1 MSTTKSTIV
10 TVIVTVLL
18 GIAAYGAYRLCMPA
32 FIILTAAFAAIGLLA
47 SAMVFCAWLSEA
59 DEVGQEENTP
69 AAPFSIKTVEEALRE
84 GFLSVDG
91 EETESET

>member
-18 GIAAYGAYRLCMPA
+18 GIAAFAAYRLCMPA
-32 FIILTAAFAAIGLLA
+32 FIILAAAFATIGLLA
-47 SAMVFCAWLSEA
+47 AVTVFYAWLSQA
-59 DEVGQEENTP
+59 DEGGREEDAP
-69 AAPFSIKTVEEALRE
+69 AATFSIKTVEEALRE